1 MKRIFRKD
9 ECKKNGGKRV
19 NKDAYKQAVANTI
32 NESNMSL
39 VLIRKGIDVGYI
51 NCPVPNDYQTKQD
64 IIDKYTNYEIQYEI
78 DKDNPGKYKEVYLL
92 WVDDC
97 GVIFDDFKEEWF

>member
-1 MKRIFRKD
+1 M
-9 ECKKNGGKRV
+9 

-32 NESNMSL
+32 NEANMSL
-39 VLIRKGIDVGYI
+39 VLIRKGRDIGFIHY
-51 NCPVPNDYQTKQD
+51 PVPSAFQTKQD
-64 IIDKYTNYEIQYEI
+64 IIDKYTKYEIQYEI
-78 DKDNPGKYKEVYLL
+78 DYGTGKCKEVYLL

>member
-1 MKRIFRKD
+1 M
-9 ECKKNGGKRV
+9 

-39 VLIRKGIDVGYI
+39 VLIRKGRDVGYI
-51 NCPVPNDYQTKQD
+51 NCPIPNDYQTEQD
-64 IIDKYTNYEIQYEI
+64 IIDKYTKYEIQYES
-78 DKDNPGKYKEVYLL
+78 DYGTGKWKEVYLL

-97 GVIFDDFKEEWF
+97 GVIFDDFREEWF